1 MLVLPKTSRVLNGLW
16 LGSLSLWNIHL
27 VPRRSGDHFAKYPRR
42 RQNVTQSFTKFKT
55 RHVDGWWFY
64 CIVQFVSWNGKPS
77 QNLVVI
83 CLLLSVWLSGVFF
96 RSFQHSCSEQTIVCG
111 FEGHISLLYMEKD
124 TQKYIVVKL
133 RSKTAGHMAIVK
145 VNANDTFY
153 DRKRSSRLRKITPG
167 DAVQWDVYNALVKE
181 LQWTTPRA
189 KWFGCCVSWRLVH
202 SA

>member
-27 VPRRSGDHFAKYPRR
+27 VPRRSGDNFAKYPRR

-55 RHVDGWWFY
+55 RHDVSWWFY

-83 CLLLSVWLSGVFF
+83 CLLLSVWLSVVFF
-96 RSFQHSCSEQTIVCG
+96 
-111 FEGHISLLYMEKD
+111 GHFNIRAVSKQSLLYMEKD

-133 RSKTAGHMAIVK
+133 RSKTAVHMAIVK
-145 VNANDTFY
+145 FNANDTFY